1 MCCFLKMTANLKYVN
16 TVHTREQVLFGHPT
30 FYFKVSTKTCQLC
43 SVVSGDE
50 VWADPAMQRSRSK
63 YSGTFYSLQFSLS
76 FFPFRVLTF
85 GPMICISCFN
95 TSEIKQEFKSIF
107 CKGQTGTLGS
117 GAVTERISKSGLGC
131 VPIKLYL

>member
-50 VWADPAMQRSRSK
+50 VWADPAMQRSHSK

-95 TSEIKQEFKSIF
+95 TSEIKQEFQKHFLQRANVSVR
-107 CKGQTGTLGS
+107 LWGS
-117 GAVTERISKSGLGC
+117 PRVGWAVS
-131 VPIKLYL
+131 P